1 MFSDPQ
7 FWVAVSFFLF
17 IAAIFN
23 PVRKLLASS
32 LDSQI
37 KEIKNKIN
45 EAENLKN
52 EAQQTLSELK
62 LREAEVE
69 NEINN
74 LKLDSDNKISELKN
88 TSSQKLSQQ
97 IEKRKILA
105 EEKIN
110 QIVRDTNFAI
120 KVHITNASIE
130 ASKSILKN
138 NLTDKNKKD
147 LIDSSISQLKEVIRN

>member
-97 IEKRKILA
+97 MEKRKILA